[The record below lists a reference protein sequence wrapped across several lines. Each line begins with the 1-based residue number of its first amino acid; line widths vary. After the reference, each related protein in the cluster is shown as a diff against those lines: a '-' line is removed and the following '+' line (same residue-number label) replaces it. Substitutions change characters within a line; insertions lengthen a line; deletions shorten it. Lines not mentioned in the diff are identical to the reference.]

1 MLDTMESAR
10 MLKLLLPI
18 LLCAIPAQDGGTRPA
33 DGDLVRAHEMLAG
46 SWEFVSMT
54 DRGETLG
61 SALLGDRFARDGI
74 LQVADRQMTIVSPE
88 TGEKRTATFRIDTTK
103 NPRHIDLITKDDRI
117 FRGIYKFEDQ
127 DLVVCLQP
135 GDSTARP
142 DDFTS
147 PTDSDRILVRL
158 KTVSRKSAPVRT
170 TASKSAND
178 RADENPRDPGPSEG
192 AIRRARELLSGSW
205 DIVSIVDNGS
215 KLGPDLVKAK
225 FATNGRIQIGTKS
238 VAYVSP
244 ASGERQI
251 SAIHIDPAKTPFQI
265 DVTTHFDEV
274 LKGIYQFQDDEL
286 WICLAKLEDGDRP
299 TEFSA
304 PAGSDDAF
312 FRLRLAK
319 PAPKAQDSEPVTRR
333 TPPPVDPA
341 VQRETLIKQKIG
353 GVWSY
358 SDSKGNLTL
367 VFRPD
372 SSFVAT
378 RTWKSSLKRIFEG
391 DTTTSTGRWSYGD
404 GHLDAFVTSTMD
416 PRLVGRAYHFR
427 VQSVGDDTLVLANSF
442 GELRT
447 ARRMR

>member
-1 MLDTMESAR
+1 
-10 MLKLLLPI
+10 
-18 LLCAIPAQDGGTRPA
+18 
-33 DGDLVRAHEMLAG
+33 
-46 SWEFVSMT
+46 
-54 DRGETLG
+54 
-61 SALLGDRFARDGI
+61 
-74 LQVADRQMTIVSPE
+74 MTIVSPE

-117 FRGIYKFEDQ
+117 FRGIYKFDDQ

-135 GDSTARP
+135 GDSAARP
-142 DDFTS
+142 DDFMV

-158 KTVSRKSAPVRT
+158 KSVSRKSVPVRT
-170 TASKSAND
+170 TASKSATD
-178 RADENPRDPGPSEG
+178 RADVKPRDPEPSEG

-205 DIVSIVDNGS
+205 DIVSIVDDGS
-215 KLGPDLVKAK
+215 KLGSDLVKAR

-251 SAIHIDPAKTPFQI
+251 SAIRIDPAKTPFQI

-299 TEFSA
+299 KEFKA
-304 PAGSDDAF
+304 PAGSNDVL
-312 FRLRLAK
+312 FRLKLAK
-319 PAPKAQDSEPVTRR
+319 PDPKPRDSEPVARR
-333 TPPPVDPA
+333 TPPPADSA
-341 VQRETLIKQKIG
+341 IQRENTIKQKIG

-358 SDSKGNLTL
+358 TDSKGNLTL

-372 SSFVAT
+372 SSFIAT
-378 RTWKSSLKRIFEG
+378 RTWKSGLKRIFEG
-391 DTTTSTGRWSYGD
+391 DTTTSTGRWNYAD

-427 VQSVGDDTLVLANSF
+427 VQSVGTDTLVLANSF